1 MKKCSVCGKELPE
14 SWAGEKCLDCL
25 RKAMQKIFK
34 ENPEAKQAFIET
46 IQELKKPENIE
57 RMAKDTVNFMNALHQ
72 LKAKGK

>member
-1 MKKCSVCGKELPE
+1 MKRCPACEKELPE
-14 SWAGEKCLDCL
+14 SWAGEKCLDCS